1 MGIQVIDTQ
10 RNKVRVARVFDNG
23 GKTMDRYTATFE
35 LLENNEDDWKEYPG
49 DTDGT
54 LACVHIS
61 EDTSPRGVSMWSR
74 CYPDSDFGK
83 EITFKD
89 LPKNVQEQV
98 IAWMVE

>member
-1 MGIQVIDTQ
+1 MGIHVIDSS

-35 LLENNEDDWKEYPG
+35 LSPDGEDNWMEYPG
-49 DTDGT
+49 DVPGT

-74 CYPDSDFGK
+74 CYPDSDLGK
-83 EITFKD
+83 EITFED
-89 LPKNVQEQV
+89 LPKNVQGQV